1 MKTFPMDQLC
11 EKLPG
16 WIQRTQGKLSLVYIA
31 GLVSFIVLGAGGCG
45 NKPPAPA
52 PPVVQVVTV
61 SPQDVPIYKEWVGSI
76 DGYVNAQIRAEV
88 SGYLL
93 AQDYVEG
100 SEVKKGDLLFEI
112 DPRPFQAALDQARGR
127 LAQDEAQYGKTQLD
141 VRRYTPLA
149 GQNAISQQELDDA
162 VQANLMAEAAVKAD
176 QAAVETASLN
186 LGFTRITAPID
197 GVAGLA
203 QAQIGDLVGPAS
215 GVLTTISTINP
226 IKVYFSV
233 SEQSYLAYRR
243 QYTNTA
249 ERATHEQ
256 ELQLQLVLADGVPY
270 PLPGKFY
277 FAGREVNQTTGTLLM
292 AALFPNPDNV
302 LRPGQFARVRAKT
315 EIRAG
320 ALMVP
325 QRAVSELQ
333 GSYQVAT
340 VDSQTNIH
348 IQPVTVGAQVGS
360 NWIIEKGLHA
370 GDRVVA
376 EGIQKVKE
384 GLLVNPQPFPAQ
396 APTNNLASNQPG
408 SK

>member
-1 MKTFPMDQLC
+1 MPC
-11 EKLPG
+11 
-16 WIQRTQGKLSLVYIA
+16 R
-31 GLVSFIVLGAGGCG
+31 
-45 NKPPAPA
+45 
-52 PPVVQVVTV
+52 
-61 SPQDVPIYKEWVGSI
+61 PISW
-76 DGYVNAQIRAEV
+76 
-88 SGYLL
+88 
-93 AQDYVEG
+93 
-100 SEVKKGDLLFEI
+100 
-112 DPRPFQAALDQARGR
+112 
-127 LAQDEAQYGKTQLD
+127 
-141 VRRYTPLA
+141 RR
-149 GQNAISQQELDDA
+149 
-162 VQANLMAEAAVKAD
+162 
-176 QAAVETASLN
+176 
-186 LGFTRITAPID
+186 RR
-197 GVAGLA
+197 
-203 QAQIGDLVGPAS
+203 LVGPAS

-348 IQPVTVGAQVGS
+348 IQPVTVGAQVGPD
-360 NWIIEKGLHA
+360 WIIEKGLHP